1 MEVEM
6 AQERTQVVPVQ
17 MADGRT
23 IHVEARVL
31 EPVPEGEARSSGEQ
45 DVLFRRKTE
54 EERGGLAALPF
65 EHVTSAITDIAQAM
79 TGALEK
85 AKPRRSQVE
94 FGLEIAVEAGQ
105 LTALIVKGGGT
116 ASLTVTLEWGSS

>member
-1 MEVEM
+1 
-6 AQERTQVVPVQ
+6 

-31 EPVPEGEARSSGEQ
+31 EPGPDEGGARSSGEQ
-45 DVLFRRKTE
+45 DVLFRRKRE
-54 EERGGLAALPF
+54 EEGGGLAALPF
-65 EHVTSAITDIAQAM
+65 ERVTSAITDIAQAM

>member
-1 MEVEM
+1 M
-6 AQERTQVVPVQ
+6 AQEERTQVVPVQ
-17 MADGRT
+17 MADGRM

-31 EPVPEGEARSSGEQ
+31 EPGPYEGGARSSGEQ

-54 EERGGLAALPF
+54 EEGGGLAALPF
-65 EHVTSAITDIAQAM
+65 ERVTSAITDIAQAM

-94 FGLEIAVEAGQ
+94 FGIEIAVEAGQ

>member
-1 MEVEM
+1 M
-6 AQERTQVVPVQ
+6 AEERTQVIPVQ
-17 MADGRT
+17 IADDHT

-31 EPVPEGEARSSGEQ
+31 ESGPNERGER
-45 DVLFRRKTE
+45 DVLFRGETKKE
-54 EERGGLAALPF
+54 GGGLAALPF
-65 EHVTSAITDIAQAM
+65 EQVTTAITDIAQAM

-105 LTALIVKGGGT
+105 LTALIVKGG
-116 ASLTVTLEWGSS
+116 AEQPR